1 MDIHQQITDS
11 IIAALETVS
20 PADWRC
26 PWHKAGGGLPSNAI
40 TRKAYR
46 GVNVL
51 SLWCAEQSAGYGD
64 SRWATYRQ
72 WAEAGAQV
80 RKGEKSSLIVFYKDH
95 RVEPEG
101 DGDDGRRFIARASF
115 VFNAAQVDG
124 AVATASVLPEG
135 AEPPPEFD
143 RFVAGTGAVI
153 HEAGATACYVPSL
166 DQIRMPPRAAF
177 HSTTGFTSTLAHEL
191 IHWTGAK
198 SRLDRDLSGRFK
210 TAGYAA
216 EELVAELGAAF
227 TLATLGLPS
236 EPHTQHA
243 SYIASW
249 LTLLKSDSRAIFTA
263 AAKASQAVDYL
274 ISKEAA

>member
-1 MDIHQQITDS
+1 MDIHQQITNQ
-11 IIAALETVS
+11 IVAALETVS

-26 PWHKAGGGLPSNAI
+26 PWHKAGGRLPTNAV

-46 GVNVL
+46 GVNIL
-51 SLWCAEQSAGYGD
+51 SLWCAEQSAGYAE

-72 WAEAGAQV
+72 WAEVGAQV
-80 RKGEKSSLIVFYKDH
+80 RKGERSALVVFYKDLK
-95 RVEPEG
+95 VEPTD
-101 DGDDGRRFIARASF
+101 DGDDGRRFLARASYA
-115 VFNAAQVDG
+115 FNAEQV
-124 AVATASVLPEG
+124 EG
-135 AEPPPEFD
+135 APVIEANQPAGAAPPPQFEQ
-143 RFVAGTGAVI
+143 FVKSTGAIV
-153 HEAGATACYVPSL
+153 HETGSAACYIPSL

-191 IHWTGAK
+191 VHWTGAK
-198 SRLDRDLSGRFK
+198 ARLDRDLTGRFK
-210 TAGYAA
+210 TASYAA

-236 EPHTQHA
+236 QAHSQHA

-249 LTLLKSDSRAIFTA
+249 LTLLRSDNRAIFTA

-274 ISKEAA
+274 TGREAA